1 MSENLLNCGEFVLDE
16 NSVAMGVIKSNSLL
30 SESLS
35 CTNGEV
41 DFDRWSR
48 IFGMSLDEYV
58 HKCRRDLGKTADK
71 TYAIERSVYGVSNLH
86 FWAKYQMTYIVKL
99 NTARAYTK
107 EYIVEEPDVSKIKLP
122 FPAVMVILDFDNDPR
137 CEGHSVAYII
147 CKRDKD
153 KFDVTTVVDGEM
165 LYFPIC
171 EDTITNLVSERFTEY
186 GFDPFARAYLNWA
199 WHVILF
205 LAAYN
210 RNRKIEAVRRIK
222 LKGKNGVKAESS
234 DYFFGDAT
242 YERVTYT
249 SAEKEGISAPGSALS
264 VESLIPPSER
274 QEEIVVQKG
283 MHKSPNRHLVS
294 GHYRTYWTGKGR
306 KTPVRKFIE
315 AFERGGKV
323 GDRIASRVK
332 IYE

>member
-1 MSENLLNCGEFVLDE
+1 MPKNLLDCGEFALDE
-16 NSVAMGVIKSNSLL
+16 NSIAFRVIRDSKFLF
-30 SESLS
+30 ESVCDLEGKYDHE
-35 CTNGEV
+35 TQAKKL
-41 DFDRWSR
+41 
-48 IFGMSLDEYV
+48 GMSLNEYV
-58 HKCRRDLGKTADK
+58 REYRRDYGKTADM
-71 TYAIERSVYGVSNLH
+71 TYDIENSIYGDCNLR
-86 FWAKYQMTYIVKL
+86 FWAKYQMTYVLKMSM
-99 NTARAYTK
+99 AAAYTRD
-107 EYIVEEPDVSKIKLP
+107 YIIEKPKIEDIKMP
-122 FPAVMVILDFDNDPR
+122 FPAVMVVIDLKDFPDGER
-137 CEGHSVAYII
+137 HSVSYII
-147 CKRDKD
+147 CKRDKSR
-153 KFDVTTVVDGEM
+153 FDVSAIVDGEVF
-165 LYFPIC
+165 YFPIC
-171 EDTITNLVSERFTEY
+171 DETIVNFVSERFSEY
-186 GFDPFARAYLNWA
+186 GNDSFTRTYLNWA

-249 SAEKEGISAPGSALS
+249 SAEKEGISAPGSALN